1 MGGRGELFQ
10 FAQMPQPTVKSV
22 RTAAWR
28 LTQQLDFPGMHQ
40 EHGTQLAGKAS

>member
-1 MGGRGELFQ
+1 MGGGGLFQ

-22 RTAAWR
+22 SAAARR